1 MRCEESMVESI
12 EQIVNCSGMKFVV
25 YLRVGPPSLDVET
38 VVTRLYQ
45 FKLVYLVS
53 QIFLV
58 IIL

>member
-1 MRCEESMVESI
+1 MVESI

-25 YLRVGPPSLDVET
+25 HLRVGPPSLDVET
-38 VVTRLYQ
+38 VITRLYQ
-45 FKLVYLVS
+45 LKLVYLIP